1 MFYNSVLCS
10 VIWVH
15 FWVNA
20 SGRDGIKQ
28 VKGRERLAFLPHPP
42 PISLTALIHATAVTL
57 ASVPTQHPLGTLLFS
72 ATPPPPRQDLPSH
85 FFRLSSNA
93 AIPFTA
99 FPYRPRYVKWYYLVP
114 FACCKTPYFCFTLPH
129 TIRFT
134 FRHLLT
140 VCLPPLQSKT
150 PKDRGFPSIHCC
162 SPSTCDYNTP

>member
-1 MFYNSVLCS
+1 MHQEEMESS
-10 VIWVH
+10 KSR
-15 FWVNA
+15 A
-20 SGRDGIKQ
+20 GRDWP
-28 VKGRERLAFLPHPP
+28 FCHTHPTPHF
-42 PISLTALIHATAVTL
+42 SNSSHSCHCRHAGLCANP
-57 ASVPTQHPLGTLLFS
+57 APTRHPLGTLLFS
-72 ATPPPPRQDLPSH
+72 ATPPPPRQDLPPH

-162 SPSTCDYNTP
+162 SPSTCD